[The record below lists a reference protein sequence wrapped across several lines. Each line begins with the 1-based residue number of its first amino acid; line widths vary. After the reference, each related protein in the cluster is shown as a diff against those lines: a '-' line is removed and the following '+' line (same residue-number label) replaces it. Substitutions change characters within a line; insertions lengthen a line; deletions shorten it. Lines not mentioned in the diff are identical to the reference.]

1 MRETHQD
8 THIYKMKFVKT
19 KRCSLRYTCRRNWSP
34 TTK

>member
-1 MRETHQD
+1 
-8 THIYKMKFVKT
+8 MKFVKT